1 MNTVALSAE
10 AEHGQLLTA
19 SSDDLQQRY
28 SDNELTQSNEPSR
41 IPCTA
46 VQRTQRQGNQQ
57 QPLSATNVITTQQTL
72 SHPSAI
78 GENRP
83 ALLPRKRWRKSQ
95 DKASPRPMAMRAPVR
110 HREATSVEAA
120 RPAEIRST
128 RSRHA
133 SEKIIFVLMQPS
145 NHCFK
150 QRLNGM
156 CFVVR

>member
-83 ALLPRKRWRKSQ
+83 ALLPRKR
-95 DKASPRPMAMRAPVR
+95 
-110 HREATSVEAA
+110 
-120 RPAEIRST
+120 
-128 RSRHA
+128 
-133 SEKIIFVLMQPS
+133 
-145 NHCFK
+145 
-150 QRLNGM
+150 
-156 CFVVR
+156 